1 MTALPQQ
8 LCCFRQQVRLGF
20 SSLCERAHLHKQE
33 MSNVVSCRVVPCLAL
48 ERRSSS
54 HQFVHQ
60 ISGRGG
66 TVFAHQPGSVYFY
79 RAVADGQRLA
89 DFLAGHTF

>member
-33 MSNVVSCRVVPCLAL
+33 MSNAVLGLAL
-48 ERRSSS
+48 EWRSSS

-66 TVFAHQPGSVYFY
+66 TVFAHQARAIDFH